1 MTPPPNGPYKINSVA
16 FNTQYADLTNGSSV
30 VGTQIMGH
38 HEDGTASGISHRTVR
53 VYD

>member
-1 MTPPPNGPYKINSVA
+1 
-16 FNTQYADLTNGSSV
+16 LTNGSSV

-38 HEDGTASGISHRTVR
+38 HEDDTAAGISHRTVR